1 MLTQNRY
8 ALKEWAVAI
17 HHLAMGNHIL
27 VLRKGGILEVKK
39 GFEIKH
45 DEFFLFPTYVH
56 QKKEDLIKNAHKD
69 LDDITKQ
76 YTPDGNVSLEY
87 YATVEATAKINDIT
101 TLKKLAGMHI
111 LSDSAVESRFNYR
124 EKGLNALIL
133 RVYKLQRSA
142 SIVNTTEYDGCKS
155 WVELEQEI
163 PTTGCENVLAEA
175 EFRKKLADI
184 RNVVKI

>member
-17 HHLAMGNHIL
+17 RHLAMGNHIL
-27 VLRKGGILEVKK
+27 VLRKGGILEVRK

-45 DEFFLFPTYVH
+45 TEFFLFPTYVH
-56 QKKEDLIKNAHKD
+56 QKREDLIEAAHKD

-76 YTPDGNVSLEY
+76 YTPNGNVSLEY
-87 YATVEATAKINDIT
+87 YAVVEATVKINDIT
-101 TLKKLAGMHI
+101 TLKKLAGLHI
-111 LSDSAVESRFNYR
+111 LSDSAVASRFNYR

-133 RVYKLQRSA
+133 RVYKLQCSV
-142 SIVNTTEYDGCKS
+142 SIVNTPEYDGCKS

-163 PTTGCENVLAEA
+163 PTAGCEPVLSDG
-175 EFRKKLADI
+175 EFQKKVVAI
-184 RNVVKI
+184 RGVVKI